1 MHYKKVDMSIITRLR
16 QIVGEK
22 NVLTK
27 NEEREPYSH
36 DETLNLAR
44 YMPEIVIKPNNKN
57 QVRDVLILANRD
69 RIPITPRGGGT
80 GLSGGAVPL
89 YGGILLSLERMNKIL
104 ELDKENMM
112 AVLEAG
118 VTNGELQREAE
129 KYELFYPVNPASL
142 DSCTIGGNVAESAG
156 GANAVKYGITKNYV
170 CGLRAVLLTGKTLRA
185 GGKILKN
192 ATNSQFIDLL
202 LGSEGTLAVITE
214 ITMKLV
220 PLPRVKVDLIVP
232 FDDLGGLC
240 GCALEIINN
249 RLLPTTIELMD
260 RLTIKTCEE
269 FRQEKLPFT
278 EAEAHLWIGLD
289 GNKKEE
295 VENIY
300 QSIGE
305 ICLNKGALDVFVAED
320 RPSRD
325 RIWRARQSI
334 HEALVHFNPTMVGN
348 DIVVPRS
355 KILSLIEGIDYL
367 SRKHSVSF
375 AKFGH
380 LGDGNIHVYILQKN
394 IDDTAWEKVKSE
406 AVQELLEL
414 AISLGGLISGE
425 HGIGL
430 AKKEYLPLV
439 VNQTQIELMQG
450 IKKVFDP
457 HNILNPGKIFD
468 L

>member
-1 MHYKKVDMSIITRLR
+1 MEYKKVDMRIITRLM
-16 QIVGEK
+16 QMVGK
-22 NVLTK
+22 SNVLTK
-27 NEEREPYSH
+27 DEEKESYSH
-36 DETLNLAR
+36 DETLNLRR
-44 YMPEIVIKPNNKN
+44 YMPEIVLKPNNRN
-57 QVRDVLILANRD
+57 QVRDILILANKE

-112 AVLEAG
+112 AVLEPG
-118 VTNGELQREAE
+118 VTNGELQRQVE

-170 CGLRAVLLTGKTLRA
+170 CGLQAVLPTGKTLRA

-192 ATNSQFIDLL
+192 ATNSQFIDIL

-214 ITMKLV
+214 ITMKLI

-240 GCALEIINN
+240 GCALKIINN

-260 RLTIKTCEE
+260 RLTIKTCGE
-269 FRQEKLPFT
+269 FLQKELPFSD
-278 EAEAHLWIGLD
+278 AKAHLWIGLD

-295 VENIY
+295 VESMY

-305 ICLNKGALDVFVAED
+305 ICLDRGALDVFVAED
-320 RPSRD
+320 RPNRD
-325 RIWRARQSI
+325 RIWQARQSI
-334 HEALVHFNPTMVGN
+334 HEALVHFSPMMVGN
-348 DIVVPRS
+348 DIVVPRN
-355 KILSLIEGIDYL
+355 KILPLIEGIDFL
-367 SRKHSVSF
+367 SQKYSVSF
-375 AKFGH
+375 AMFGH
-380 LGDGNIHVYILQKN
+380 LGDGNIHVYILKEN
-394 IDDTAWEKVKSE
+394 IDDTTWERVESR
-406 AVQELLEL
+406 ATQELLEL

-430 AKKEYLPLV
+430 AKKKYLPLV
-439 VNQTQIELMQG
+439 MSETQIELMQG
-450 IKKVFDP
+450 IKRVFDP

-468 L
+468 S

>member
-1 MHYKKVDMSIITRLR
+1 MYYKEVDMSTITRLM
-16 QIVGEK
+16 QIVGEN

-27 NEEREPYSH
+27 NEEKEPYSH
-36 DETLNLAR
+36 DETVNLRR
-44 YMPEIVIKPNNKN
+44 YMPGVVVRPNSKN
-57 QVRDVLILANRD
+57 QVRDILILANRD

-112 AVLEAG
+112 AVLEPG
-118 VTNGELQREAE
+118 VTNGKLHREAE

-156 GANAVKYGITKNYV
+156 GANAVKYGITKNYL
-170 CGLRAVLLTGKTLRA
+170 CGLEAVLPTGKIMRA

-192 ATNSQFIDLL
+192 ATNSQLIDLL

-214 ITMKLV
+214 ITIKLV
-220 PLPRVKVDLIVP
+220 PLPRVRVDLVVP
-232 FDDLGGLC
+232 FDDVSGLC
-240 GCALEIINN
+240 RCALEIVNN

-269 FRQEKLPFT
+269 FLERELPFSD
-278 EAEAHLWIGLD
+278 AKAHLWIGLD

-295 VENIY
+295 VESMY

-305 ICLNKGALDVFVAED
+305 ICLDKGALDVFVAED
-320 RPSRD
+320 RPNRD
-325 RIWRARQSI
+325 RIWQARQSI

-355 KILSLIEGIDYL
+355 RILSLIEGIDRL
-367 SRKHSVSF
+367 SQKHSVSF

-380 LGDGNIHVYILQKN
+380 LGDGNIHVYILQKDMDN
-394 IDDTAWEKVKSE
+394 TPWEKVKSE
-406 AVQELLEL
+406 AVRELLEL
-414 AISLGGLISGE
+414 SISLGGLISGE

-430 AKKEYLPLV
+430 AKKEYFSMAV
-439 VNQTQIELMQG
+439 SETQIELMQG

-468 L
+468 S

>member
-112 AVLEAG
+112 AVLEPG

-170 CGLRAVLLTGKTLRA
+170 CGLRAVLVSGKTLRA

-214 ITMKLV
+214 ITIKLL

-232 FDDLGGLC
+232 FDDLSGLC

-249 RLLPTTIELMD
+249 RLIPTTIELMD

-269 FRQEKLPFT
+269 FRQEKLPFA

-325 RIWRARQSI
+325 RIWQTRQSI

-355 KILSLIEGIDYL
+355 KIFSLIEGIDSL

-394 IDDTAWEKVKSE
+394 IDDTGWEKVKSE